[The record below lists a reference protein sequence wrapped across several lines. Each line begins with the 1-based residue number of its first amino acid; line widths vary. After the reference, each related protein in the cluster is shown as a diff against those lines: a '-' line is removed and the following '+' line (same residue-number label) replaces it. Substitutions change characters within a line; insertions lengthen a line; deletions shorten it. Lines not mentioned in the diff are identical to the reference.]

1 MYMELAKFIFNV
13 RDYFIG
19 IIYSFTF
26 IDVTKKI
33 LFNEFYLSNLTNLV
47 QLLATVVALFFGY
60 FKLLAYIRD
69 SRIKTKIL
77 EQELVEKQNANFR
90 KKFERDFIYREDN
103 QDIKKDDKQ
112 KKDI

>member
-1 MYMELAKFIFNV
+1 MELVKFLFNV

-26 IDVTKKI
+26 IDVIKKAI
-33 LFNEFYLSNLTNLV
+33 FSELYLDNATNV
-47 QLLATVVALFFGY
+47 IQLLATIVALVFGY

-77 EQELVEKQNANFR
+77 EQELRSKELANFYR
-90 KKFERDFIYREDN
+90 KHNKEFIKPFE
-103 QDIKKDDKQ
+103 DDKQ
-112 KKDI
+112 S